1 MLQCHLPW
9 DLFDDHN
16 GACGECLALLKAIEV
31 HHHVHVVVRA
41 GVELQG
47 ERRVR
52 GVSVLLDLRCCAVR
66 HACTCLGVGGLP
78 RSSVTGQTI
87 GNNVADPFQDGLG
100 RDVLEEV
107 WVAVIQMLLWSG
119 DW

>member
-1 MLQCHLPW
+1 MWLHDGRQGRHERGESELQPGLGEDRIERQMLQCHLPW

-66 HACTCLGVGGLP
+66 HACTCLGVG
-78 RSSVTGQTI
+78 
-87 GNNVADPFQDGLG
+87 
-100 RDVLEEV
+100 
-107 WVAVIQMLLWSG
+107 
-119 DW
+119 